1 MYDWQVIEQHAL
13 DNGNVVTLAY
23 DSDPWESPRE
33 WDNLGT
39 IIHWHPRY
47 DLGDERLDPRITR
60 VEVADRYYFGSGGE
74 SLYVYL
80 LDHSGLYLSTSPSP
94 AYGGW
99 DTSLVGI
106 IGVTR
111 NEIIAEYGDDSP
123 ESRNL
128 ARQVLRGEIETL
140 NKWING
146 EVYCW
151 TLEDSEGDIIESVG
165 GYYDLDQARDDAL
178 TESDAL

>member
-1 MYDWQVIEQHAL
+1 MADWQIVERHTL

-23 DSDPWESPRE
+23 DEDAESPRE

-39 IIHWHPRY
+39 IVYHHSRY
-47 DLGDERLDPRITR
+47 ELGDERIDDRIGS
-60 VEVADRYYFGSGGE
+60 VDVADRYYFGSSGE

-111 NEIIAEYGDDSP
+111 EKIIAEYGDDSP
-123 ESRNL
+123 ESRER
-128 ARQVLRGEIETL
+128 ARSVLRGEIATF
-140 NKWING
+140 NQYING

-151 TLEDSEGDIIESVG
+151 TLEDSEGTIIDSVG
-165 GYYDLDQARDDAL
+165 GYYDLDEARDDAL
-178 TESDAL
+178 YSAATF

>member
-1 MYDWQVIEQHAL
+1 MEDWQIIEWRTL

-23 DSDPWESPRE
+23 EYEPWESPRE
-33 WDNLGT
+33 WSNLGT
-39 IIHWHPRY
+39 LIHWHPRY
-47 DLGDERLDPRITR
+47 ELGDERIDERITNI
-60 VEVADRYYFGSGGE
+60 EVAERYYFGSNGE
-74 SLYVYL
+74 SLYVYM

-99 DTSLVGI
+99 DTPLVGL

-111 NEIIAEYGDDSP
+111 EKIIAEYGDDSP
-123 ESRNL
+123 ESRER
-128 ARQVLRGEIETL
+128 ARSVLRGEIATFDQYL
-140 NKWING
+140 RG

-151 TLEDSEGDIIESVG
+151 TLEDSEGNVLESVG

-178 TESDAL
+178 TEADAL